1 MDADSRI
8 SLIFI
13 FVLLLLAAVFA
24 ISETAFASASQ
35 SKIKVSADR
44 GDDRAERALDI
55 LENIETAISTLLIC
69 TNIVHLTIATAVTVM
84 VTRLW
89 GLSVVSISTII
100 TTLVV
105 FFAGE
110 MLPKSIAKKNPEK
123 FALRTAG
130 LLSVMMK
137 VFSPLAR
144 LLTWIGIQAAKLTKG
159 EPEISVTEDELL
171 DIFEDLN
178 EEGVLDDEQE
188 DMLSSVLE
196 FTDTRTGRILTPKR
210 KIVGIDVNLPKDRIL
225 EELNTMT
232 HSRIVVYDGE
242 IDNVVGILRIREYL
256 KEYLNT
262 GIIPDIREMSDEPY
276 WVSSKTMADELLEEM
291 SRARQNIALVKGVNG
306 KFIGL
311 VSIED
316 ILEELVGDIFD
327 ESDEEG
333 GQSK

>member
-8 SLIFI
+8 SIIFI
-13 FVLLLLAAVFA
+13 LILLILAALFA
-24 ISETAFASASQ
+24 VAETAFASASQ
-35 SKIKVSADR
+35 SKLKVSADR
-44 GDDRAERALDI
+44 GDERAERAVNILD
-55 LENIETAISTLLIC
+55 NIESAISTLLIC
-69 TNIVHLTIATAVTVM
+69 TNIVHLTIATVVTVM
-84 VTRLW
+84 VTKLW
-89 GLSVVSISTII
+89 GLGLVSVSTII

-123 FALRTAG
+123 FALHTAG

-137 VFSPLAR
+137 IFDPLAR
-144 LLTWIGIQAAKLTKG
+144 LLTWIGLQAAKLTKG

-171 DIFEDLN
+171 DIFEDLA
-178 EEGVLDDEQE
+178 EEGVLDDDQE
-188 DMLSSVLE
+188 DMMSSVLE
-196 FTDTRTGRILTPKR
+196 FTDTKTGRILTPKK
-210 KIVGIDVNLPKDRIL
+210 KIIGIDVNMSK
-225 EELNTMT
+225 EEIFELINTLN
-232 HSRIVVYDGE
+232 HSRVVVYDGV
-242 IDNVVGILRIREYL
+242 IDNVLGILRIREYL
-256 KEYLNT
+256 KEYLKT
-262 GIIPDIREMSDEPY
+262 REIPDVRDIMDEPY
-276 WVSSKTMADELLEEM
+276 YVSSKTMADELLEEM

-333 GQSK
+333 GQS

>member
-13 FVLLLLAAVFA
+13 LILLLLAAVFA

-44 GDDRAERALDI
+44 GDDRAEKALDI

-210 KIVGIDVNLPKDRIL
+210 KIVGIDVNLPQDKIL

-232 HSRIVVYDGE
+232 HSRIVVYDGD
-242 IDNVVGILRIREYL
+242 IDKVVGILRIREYL

-262 GIIPDIREMSDEPY
+262 GIVPDLREMSDEPY

>member
-137 VFSPLAR
+137 VFSPFAK

-210 KIVGIDVNLPKDRIL
+210 KIVGLDANIPKDKIL

>member
-13 FVLLLLAAVFA
+13 LILLLLAAVFA

-130 LLSVMMK
+130 LLSVMMR
-137 VFSPLAR
+137 VFSPLAK

-178 EEGVLDDEQE
+178 EEGVLDDDQE

-210 KIVGIDVNLPKDRIL
+210 KIVGIDVNIPKDRIL

-262 GIIPDIREMSDEPY
+262 GSIPDIREMSDEPY

>member
-137 VFSPLAR
+137 VFSPLAK

-210 KIVGIDVNLPKDRIL
+210 KIVGLDVNLPGERVL
-225 EELNTMT
+225 EELGNMT

-256 KEYLNT
+256 KEYLNS
-262 GIIPDIREMSDEPY
+262 GVIPDVREMSDEPY
-276 WVSSKTMADELLEEM
+276 WVSSRTMADELLEEM
-291 SRARQNIALVKGVNG
+291 SKARQNIALVKGVNG

-333 GQSK
+333 GPSR

>member
-210 KIVGIDVNLPKDRIL
+210 KIVGIDVNLPQDKIL
-225 EELNTMT
+225 EKLNTMT

-242 IDNVVGILRIREYL
+242 IDKVVGILRIREYL

-262 GIIPDIREMSDEPY
+262 GIIPDIRGMSDEPY

>member
-13 FVLLLLAAVFA
+13 FVLLLLAAIFA

-44 GDDRAERALDI
+44 GDERAEKALNI
-55 LENIETAISTLLIC
+55 LENIEAAISTLLIC
-69 TNIVHLTIATAVTVM
+69 TNIVHLTIATVVTVM

-123 FALRTAG
+123 YALRTAG

-137 VFSPLAR
+137 VFKPFAS
-144 LLTWIGIQAAKLTKG
+144 LLTLIGIQAAKLAKS

-171 DIFEDLN
+171 DIFEDLT
-178 EEGVLDDEQE
+178 EEGVLDEEQE

-196 FTDTRTGRILTPKR
+196 FTDTRTGRILTPKK
-210 KIVGIDVNLPKDRIL
+210 KIIGIDVNTPKDKIIQ
-225 EELNTMT
+225 ELNDIT
-232 HSRIVVYDGE
+232 HSRIVVYDSE
-242 IDNVVGILRIREYL
+242 IDNVLGILRIREYL
-256 KEYLNT
+256 KLYLNT
-262 GIIPDIREMSDEPY
+262 HEIPDLREVMDEPY

-291 SRARQNIALVKGVNG
+291 SSARQNIALVRGVNG

>member
-210 KIVGIDVNLPKDRIL
+210 KIVGIDVNLPQDKIL

-232 HSRIVVYDGE
+232 HSRIVVYDGD

-262 GIIPDIREMSDEPY
+262 GIVPDLREMSDEPY

>member
-35 SKIKVSADR
+35 TKIKVSADR

-137 VFSPLAR
+137 IFDPLAR
-144 LLTWIGIQAAKLTKG
+144 LLTWIGLQAAKLTKG

-171 DIFEDLN
+171 DIFEDLA
-178 EEGVLDDEQE
+178 EEGVLDDDQE
-188 DMLSSVLE
+188 DMMSSVLE
-196 FTDTRTGRILTPKR
+196 FTDTKTGRILTPKK
-210 KIVGIDVNLPKDRIL
+210 KIIGIDVNMSK
-225 EELNTMT
+225 EEIFELINTLN
-232 HSRIVVYDGE
+232 HSRVVVYDGI
-242 IDNVVGILRIREYL
+242 IDNVLGILRIREYL
-256 KEYLNT
+256 KEYLKT
-262 GIIPDIREMSDEPY
+262 REIPDVRDIMDEPY
-276 WVSSKTMADELLEEM
+276 YVSSKTMADELLEEM

-333 GQSK
+333 GQS

>member
-242 IDNVVGILRIREYL
+242 IDKVVGILRIREYL

-262 GIIPDIREMSDEPY
+262 GIVPDLREMSDEPY

>member
-13 FVLLLLAAVFA
+13 LILLLLAAVFA

-89 GLSVVSISTII
+89 GLSVVSVSTII

-137 VFSPLAR
+137 VFSPLAK

-178 EEGVLDDEQE
+178 EEGVLDDDQE

-210 KIVGIDVNLPKDRIL
+210 KIVGLDVNIPKDRIL

-232 HSRIVVYDGE
+232 HSRIVVYDEE

-262 GIIPDIREMSDEPY
+262 GSIPDIREMSDEPY

>member
-210 KIVGIDVNLPKDRIL
+210 KIVGIDVNLPKDKIL

-242 IDNVVGILRIREYL
+242 IDKVVGILRIREYL

-316 ILEELVGDIFD
+316 ILEEQVGDIFD

>member
-8 SLIFI
+8 SIIFI
-13 FVLLLLAAVFA
+13 LILLILAALFA
-24 ISETAFASASQ
+24 VAETAFASASQ
-35 SKIKVSADR
+35 SKLKVSADR
-44 GDDRAERALDI
+44 GDERAERAVNILD
-55 LENIETAISTLLIC
+55 NIESAISTLLIC
-69 TNIVHLTIATAVTVM
+69 TNIVHLTIATVVTVM

-89 GLSVVSISTII
+89 GLGLVSVSTII

-123 FALRTAG
+123 FALHTAG

-137 VFSPLAR
+137 IFDPLAR
-144 LLTWIGIQAAKLTKG
+144 LLTWIGLQAAKLTKG

-171 DIFEDLN
+171 DIFEDLA
-178 EEGVLDDEQE
+178 EEGVLDDDQE
-188 DMLSSVLE
+188 DMMSSVLE
-196 FTDTRTGRILTPKR
+196 FTDTKTGRILTPKK
-210 KIVGIDVNLPKDRIL
+210 KIIGIDVNMSK
-225 EELNTMT
+225 EEIFELINTLN
-232 HSRIVVYDGE
+232 HSRVVVYDGV
-242 IDNVVGILRIREYL
+242 IDNVLGILRIREYL
-256 KEYLNT
+256 KEYLKT
-262 GIIPDIREMSDEPY
+262 REIPDVRDIMDEPY
-276 WVSSKTMADELLEEM
+276 YVSSKTMADELLEEM

-333 GQSK
+333 GQS

>member
-137 VFSPLAR
+137 IFSPLAR

-210 KIVGIDVNLPKDRIL
+210 KIIGIDVNISQDEII

-262 GIIPDIREMSDEPY
+262 GIIPDLREMSDEPY

>member
-8 SLIFI
+8 SIIFI
-13 FVLLLLAAVFA
+13 LILLLLAAIFA
-24 ISETAFASASQ
+24 IAETAFASASQ

-44 GDDRAERALDI
+44 GDDRAERAVKILDNF
-55 LENIETAISTLLIC
+55 EDAISTLLIC
-69 TNIVHLTIATAVTVM
+69 TNIVHLSIATLVTVM

-89 GLSVVSISTII
+89 GLSFVSLSTIV

-110 MLPKSIAKKNPEK
+110 MLPKSIAKKDPEK
-123 FALRTAG
+123 YALRTAG

-144 LLTWIGIQAAKLTKG
+144 LLTWIGLLAAKLTKG

-171 DIFEDLN
+171 DIFEDLA
-178 EEGVLDDEQE
+178 EEGVLDDDQE
-188 DMLSSVLE
+188 DMMSSVLE
-196 FTDTRTGRILTPKR
+196 FTDTKTGRILTPK
-210 KIVGIDVNLPKDRIL
+210 KNIVGIDANLPR
-225 EELNTMT
+225 EEVFELVNTLT
-232 HSRIVVYDGE
+232 HSRVVVYDGE
-242 IDNVVGILRIREYL
+242 IDKVLGILRIREYL
-256 KEYLNT
+256 KTYLNT
-262 GIIPDIREMSDEPY
+262 HEIPDVRDIMDEPY
-276 WVSSKTMADELLEEM
+276 YVSSRTTADELLEEM
-291 SRARQNIALVKGVNG
+291 SKARQNIALVKGVNG

-333 GQSK
+333 GQMK

>member
-13 FVLLLLAAVFA
+13 LILLLLAAFFA

-35 SKIKVSADR
+35 TKIKVSADR
-44 GDDRAERALDI
+44 GDERAKKAAAILD
-55 LENIETAISTLLIC
+55 NIETAISTLLIC
-69 TNIVHLTIATAVTVM
+69 TNIVHLTIATVVTVM

-89 GLSVVSISTII
+89 GIGVVSVSTVL

-123 FALRTAG
+123 YALSTAG
-130 LLSVMMK
+130 LLSVMMT
-137 VFSPLAR
+137 VFSPLAK
-144 LLTWIGIQAAKLTKG
+144 LLTWIGLQAAKLTKG

-171 DIFEDLN
+171 DIFEDLA

-188 DMLSSVLE
+188 DMMSSVLE
-196 FTDTRTGRILTPKR
+196 FTDTKTGRILTPKK
-210 KIVGIDVNLPKDRIL
+210 KIVGIDVNLPKEDVLRLIETL
-225 EELNTMT
+225 T
-232 HSRIVVYDGE
+232 HSRVVVYDGN
-242 IDNVVGILRIREYL
+242 IDNVLGILRIREYL

-262 GIIPDIREMSDEPY
+262 HEIPDVRDIMDEPFY
-276 WVSSKTMADELLEEM
+276 VSSKTMADELLEEM

-306 KFIGL
+306 RFIGL

-333 GQSK
+333 GAK

>member
-210 KIVGIDVNLPKDRIL
+210 KIVGIDVNLPQDKIL

-242 IDNVVGILRIREYL
+242 IDKVVGILRIREYL

-276 WVSSKTMADELLEEM
+276 WVSSRTMADELLEEM

>member
-13 FVLLLLAAVFA
+13 LILLLLAAVFA

-137 VFSPLAR
+137 VFSPLAK

-178 EEGVLDDEQE
+178 EEGVLDDDQE

-210 KIVGIDVNLPKDRIL
+210 KIVGIDVNIPKDRIL

-262 GIIPDIREMSDEPY
+262 GSIPDIREMSDEPY

>member
-8 SLIFI
+8 SIIFI
-13 FVLLLLAAVFA
+13 LILLFLAALFA
-24 ISETAFASASQ
+24 VAETAYASASQ
-35 SKIKVSADR
+35 SKLKVSADR
-44 GDDRAERALDI
+44 GDERAERAVNIID
-55 LENIETAISTLLIC
+55 NIESAISTLLIC
-69 TNIVHLTIATAVTVM
+69 TNIVHLTIATVVTVM

-89 GLSVVSISTII
+89 GLGFVSVSTII

-110 MLPKSIAKKNPEK
+110 MLPKSLAKKNPEK
-123 FALRTAG
+123 FALHTAG

-137 VFSPLAR
+137 IFDPLAR
-144 LLTWIGIQAAKLTKG
+144 LLTWIGMQAAKLTKG

-171 DIFEDLN
+171 DIFEDLA
-178 EEGVLDDEQE
+178 EEGVLDNDQE
-188 DMLSSVLE
+188 DMMSSVLE
-196 FTDTRTGRILTPKR
+196 FTDTKTGRILTPKR
-210 KIVGIDVNLPKDRIL
+210 KIVGIDANMPGDEVM
-225 EELNTMT
+225 ELINTFT
-232 HSRIVVYDGE
+232 HSRVVVYDGV
-242 IDNVVGILRIREYL
+242 IDNVLGILRIREYL

-262 GIIPDIREMSDEPY
+262 GEIPDVRDIMDEPY
-276 WVSSKTMADELLEEM
+276 YVSSRTMADELLEEM
-291 SRARQNIALVKGVNG
+291 SRARQNIALVRGVNG

-333 GQSK
+333 GQS

>member
-8 SLIFI
+8 SIIFI
-13 FVLLLLAAVFA
+13 LILLILAALFA
-24 ISETAFASASQ
+24 VAETAFASASQ
-35 SKIKVSADR
+35 SKLKVSADR
-44 GDDRAERALDI
+44 GDERAERAVNILD
-55 LENIETAISTLLIC
+55 NIESAISTLLIC
-69 TNIVHLTIATAVTVM
+69 TNIVHLTIATVVTVM

-89 GLSVVSISTII
+89 GLGLVSVSTII

-123 FALRTAG
+123 FALHTAG

-137 VFSPLAR
+137 IFNPLAR
-144 LLTWIGIQAAKLTKG
+144 LLTWIGLQAAKLTKG

-171 DIFEDLN
+171 DIFEDLA
-178 EEGVLDDEQE
+178 EEGVLDDDQE
-188 DMLSSVLE
+188 DMMSSVLE
-196 FTDTRTGRILTPKR
+196 FTDTKTGRILTPKK
-210 KIVGIDVNLPKDRIL
+210 KIIGIDVNMSKEDIF
-225 EELNTMT
+225 ELINTLN
-232 HSRIVVYDGE
+232 HSRVVVYDGV
-242 IDNVVGILRIREYL
+242 IDNVLGILRIREYL
-256 KEYLNT
+256 KEYLKT
-262 GIIPDIREMSDEPY
+262 REIPDVRDIMDEPY
-276 WVSSKTMADELLEEM
+276 YVSSKTMADELLEEM

-333 GQSK
+333 GQS

>member
-210 KIVGIDVNLPKDRIL
+210 KIVGIDVNLPQDKIL

-232 HSRIVVYDGE
+232 HSRIVVFDGD

-262 GIIPDIREMSDEPY
+262 GIIPDIRKMSDEPY

>member
-210 KIVGIDVNLPKDRIL
+210 KIVGIDVNLPQDKIL

-242 IDNVVGILRIREYL
+242 IDKVVGILRIREYL

>member
-210 KIVGIDVNLPKDRIL
+210 KIVGIDVNLPQDRIL

-232 HSRIVVYDGE
+232 HSRIVVYDGD

>member
-144 LLTWIGIQAAKLTKG
+144 LLTWIGIQAAKFTKG

-242 IDNVVGILRIREYL
+242 IDKVVGILRIREYL